1 MRLAPLAAEI
11 DSFKQAM
18 QCFAGAVTIVTGRGH
33 GGERLG
39 MTATAVMSL
48 SADPPSVII
57 SLNRESRLAKSLAL
71 GSRIGVNV
79 LAADQEGEASM
90 FGGARWDLSP
100 EDRFASAAW
109 GESDTGLPLLDGAL
123 VQMECVVDTAV
134 ARATHLVYFCV
145 VSRVCTDT
153 SDRDPLLYY
162 RRNFLTLDRASSSRD

>member
-1 MRLAPLAAEI
+1 MKLAPLAA
-11 DSFKQAM
+11 DSDAFKQAM
-18 QCFAGAVTIVTGRGH
+18 QRFAGAVTIVTGRGYH
-33 GGERLG
+33 GERLG

-71 GSRIGVNV
+71 GARIGVNV
-79 LAADQEGEASM
+79 LAADQEEEANM

-100 EDRFASAAW
+100 EERFAAAAW

-123 VQMECVVDTAV
+123 VQMECIVDTAV

-145 VSRVCTDT
+145 VSRVLTDT
-153 SDRDPLLYY
+153 AARDPLLYY
-162 RRNFLTLDRASSSRD
+162 CRNFSTLDHASRPEQ